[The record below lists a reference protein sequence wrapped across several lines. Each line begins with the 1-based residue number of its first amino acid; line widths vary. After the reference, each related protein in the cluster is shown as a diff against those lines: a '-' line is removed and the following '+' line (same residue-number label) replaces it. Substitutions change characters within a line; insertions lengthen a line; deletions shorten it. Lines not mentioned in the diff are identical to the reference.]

1 MVSVDY
7 RLAPEHPFPA
17 APDDCEAAARW
28 IATSPKELGR
38 EFTGLV
44 ITGDSAGGNLTI
56 VTTHALGVEPAEVP
70 VVLQAPIYP
79 IAGDISQTASFRD
92 FAEGFLLT
100 GAAMKWFSDQYRG
113 DPLSHRMFPLLEEA
127 ENVPP
132 TVVITAGLDPLRDSG
147 REYAQHLIERG
158 VDTTYL
164 EAQGNIHGF
173 ATLRKAMPS
182 AQNDVGALLDA
193 MHLLLRRHGHVA

>member
-1 MVSVDY
+1 M
-7 RLAPEHPFPA
+7 
-17 APDDCEAAARW
+17 
-28 IATSPKELGR
+28 
-38 EFTGLV
+38 
-44 ITGDSAGGNLTI
+44 
-56 VTTHALGVEPAEVP
+56 
-70 VVLQAPIYP
+70 
-79 IAGDISQTASFRD
+79 
-92 FAEGFLLT
+92 
-100 GAAMKWFSDQYRG
+100 
-113 DPLSHRMFPLLEEA
+113 
-127 ENVPP
+127 PP